1 MWPWS
6 RRSERRVQDTPI
18 NPNPKRG
25 DRPWM
30 SPRPSVACREPA
42 SFGSIT
48 PETERWREERAA
60 RVLKIAHAAIETLLD
75 GDTRTLPDIPAQTR
89 LAWSPGGKPV
99 IVISADDASLPLSAM
114 ARAWPAVNRAF
125 NLSVTPDPGF
135 RCASAVAPY
144 GA

>member
-18 NPNPKRG
+18 EPTPKRG

-30 SPRPSVACREPA
+30 SPRPSIARREPA
-42 SFGSIT
+42 SFDSIT

-60 RVLKIAHAAIETLLD
+60 RVLEIAYAAIETLLD
-75 GDTRTLPDIPAQTR
+75 GATRTLPDIPAQTR
-89 LAWSPGGKPV
+89 LASNPSGKPV
-99 IVISADDASLPLSAM
+99 IVISADDPSLAFSAM
-114 ARAWPAVNRAF
+114 AHAWPRCETF
-125 NLSVTPDPGF
+125 SLSVTPDPGY
-135 RCASAVAPY
+135 RCATAVAPY